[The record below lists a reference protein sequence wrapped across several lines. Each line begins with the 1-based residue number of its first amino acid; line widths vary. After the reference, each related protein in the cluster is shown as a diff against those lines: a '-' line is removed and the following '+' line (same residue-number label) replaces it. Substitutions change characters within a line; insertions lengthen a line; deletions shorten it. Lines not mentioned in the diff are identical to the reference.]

1 MISKLV
7 HTGKYFYSLRCVL
20 QNGKLIA
27 YIYGL
32 LAALHNHRANAGKFN
47 FLNSEKKNLFLYFK
61 FNLRDN
67 QFNFTNVL
75 CIERENKIG
84 ILWHINICM
93 YTVEDRMVCSPAQH
107 NVLILWQRKEQML
120 DTTEAILQNFYKNY
134 FNYLT

>member
-1 MISKLV
+1 M
-7 HTGKYFYSLRCVL
+7 
-20 QNGKLIA
+20 
-27 YIYGL
+27 

-84 ILWHINICM
+84 FLWHNIYVCIQSRTEWFVHQPIRMYINFMAKERIE
-93 YTVEDRMVCSPAQH
+93 VRH
-107 NVLILWQRKEQML
+107 NRSDFTKPFIKTISIISRN
-120 DTTEAILQNFYKNY
+120 AY
-134 FNYLT
+134 FNTEKF